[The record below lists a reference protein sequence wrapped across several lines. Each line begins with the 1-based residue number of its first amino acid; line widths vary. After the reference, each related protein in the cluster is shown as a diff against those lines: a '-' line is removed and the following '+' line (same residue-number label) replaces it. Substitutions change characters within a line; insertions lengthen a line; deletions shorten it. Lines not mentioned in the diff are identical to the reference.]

1 MKYVGKSIKR
11 VDGIKKVT
19 GSLKYVDDMKF
30 SRMLY
35 AAVKRSPYVHA
46 KIVSINIEKA
56 MALKGVK
63 DIITGEHYKKRAG
76 LYLEDRNFLA
86 VGKAR
91 YKGEAVAAVAAVS
104 EDIAKEAVKL
114 IEVEYEELPAVTN
127 AVEAMKPEAPLV
139 HPDLGEVN
147 LVHK

>member
-63 DIITGEHYKKRAG
+63 DIITGEHYKK
-76 LYLEDRNFLA
+76 ELA
-86 VGKAR
+86 YILRTGTSWLLARQDIKGKLLLQLLQFR
-91 YKGEAVAAVAAVS
+91 K
-104 EDIAKEAVKL
+104 ILQRKL
-114 IEVEYEELPAVTN
+114 SN
-127 AVEAMKPEAPLV
+127 
-139 HPDLGEVN
+139 
-147 LVHK
+147 